1 MFVVDDSMLG
11 TKANS
16 YWLLMLLRLD
26 VKADLFGVGLPD
38 QDISSTA
45 ILWRD
50 PGDEFTQTTE
60 KESTFLWFT
69 TALPKPLSG
78 WCCC

>member
-11 TKANS
+11 TKASS

-38 QDISSTA
+38 QDILSTA
-45 ILWRD
+45 ILWR
-50 PGDEFTQTTE
+50 EILVM
-60 KESTFLWFT
+60 SLR
-69 TALPKPLSG
+69 KPLRKSLRFCG
-78 WCCC
+78 SPQPYQSL